1 MSEDR
6 RQLLG
11 SLVVLVAAVCFAT
24 LGPVSRLAYEAGM
37 EPLGFVTWR
46 AAIGG
51 LALAA
56 IVAWRVR
63 RGRGLVSLLGLPR
76 RAQITLAMAT
86 LMGLLLNLAIF
97 AAFDRITVALALLG
111 LYTYPAML
119 AVVGSVLY
127 REPLGSAKILALTLA
142 LAGMTLVVAGQLDP
156 ASGLRLDLLGLLLA
170 LGAAACQTVFVT
182 ISRRGYSAVPTDQ
195 AMTVILAGGAIGNVF
210 LAIATGNGAQI
221 AYPLSDGSVWGLLLM
236 GGLLGAGLPSFFFL
250 TGIRWIG
257 GVRTGILALFEPV
270 VGVLLAALI
279 LGESLRPIQIVG
291 GLLVLAAAVV
301 VQRSPNLAPRETFAD
316 HPIAAVIAD

>member
-1 MSEDR
+1 MSPDR
-6 RQLLG
+6 RNLIG
-11 SLVVLVAAVCFAT
+11 TLVVLAAAACFGT

-37 EPLGFVTWR
+37 APLGFVAWR
-46 AAIGG
+46 ATIGAISLG
-51 LALAA
+51 A
-56 IVAWRVR
+56 IMVWRAS

-76 RAQITLAMAT
+76 SAQAALATAT

-97 AAFDRITVALALLG
+97 AAFDRVTIAVALLG
-111 LYTYPAML
+111 LYTYPAMV
-119 AVVGSVLY
+119 AVVSSLVQ
-127 REPLGSAKILALTLA
+127 REPLGSTKVLALALA

-156 ASGLRLDLLGLLLA
+156 SGGLRVDPIGLLLA

-182 ISRRGYSAVPTDQ
+182 VSRDGYRAVPTDQ
-195 AMTVILAGGAIGNVF
+195 AMTVILAGAAAGNVV
-210 LAIATGNGAQI
+210 LAVATGNAGQI
-221 AYPLSDGSVWGLLLM
+221 AYPIGEPSVWGLLLV

-270 VGVLLAALI
+270 VGVVLAALI
-279 LGESLRPIQIVG
+279 LGESLRPIQVVG
-291 GLLVLAAAVV
+291 GLLVLAGALV
-301 VQRSPNLAPRETFAD
+301 VQRSPRRERDESFAE